1 MSYARKLSETTTH
14 RGNLCVGI
22 DPMPSVLNAWGLA
35 TDVKGLEACARGI
48 VEELG
53 ERIAVFKPQSA
64 FFEAFGSRGVA
75 VLERVLADI
84 REAGAISLLDV
95 NRGDIGSSKTG
106 YAAA

>member
-1 MSYARKLSETTTH
+1 MSYARKLSRKTTE

-22 DPMPSVLNAWGLA
+22 DPMPSVLAAWGLA

-84 REAGAISLLDV
+84 REAGAVSLLDV
-95 NRGDIGSSKTG
+95 KRGDIGSP
-106 YAAA
+106 

>member
-1 MSYARKLSETTTH
+1 
-14 RGNLCVGI
+14 
-22 DPMPSVLNAWGLA
+22 
-35 TDVKGLEACARGI
+35 VKGLEACARGI

-84 REAGAISLLDV
+84 REAGAVPGAVRCSWLM
-95 NRGDIGSSKTG
+95 GSV
-106 YAAA
+106 AERVC